1 MELAE
6 RLRKILKER
15 YEIETDEDLLEAL
28 EREPGPDLGIF
39 LVPIEGGIEHAS

>member
-6 RLRKILKER
+6 RLRKILKEQ
-15 YEIETDEDLLEAL
+15 YDIETDEDLLEAL

-39 LVPIEGGIEHAS
+39 VMPIGGIENAS